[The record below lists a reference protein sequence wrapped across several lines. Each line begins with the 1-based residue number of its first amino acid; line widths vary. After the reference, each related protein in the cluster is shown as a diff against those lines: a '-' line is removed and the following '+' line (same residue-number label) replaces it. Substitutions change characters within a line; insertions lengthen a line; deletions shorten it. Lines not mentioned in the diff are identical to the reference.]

1 MGLSIKNKLLI
12 FALCVSLIPIT
23 ILTVIGYINAM
34 SFLKQQKLQEL
45 VAMSESKKL
54 HLLDILDAKK
64 ARTIDF
70 GSDGFIRDSQHIIT
84 SAKDQSDAV
93 ARLTSHLKIN
103 KKPLDPHIIAI
114 AIVDTKGKV
123 IASTNE
129 TWTGEDMSDDEVFT
143 RGIIET
149 YVDKPGYLSYLDTK
163 CILISSPILSKTND
177 QLIGTIIN
185 AYSITILDAVSANR
199 IGMGDS
205 GEVTLGQKSENGE
218 IVFLNSLR
226 YEPDAAL
233 ELFISM
239 EATEAE
245 PMRLALAG
253 DNGILVAPD
262 YRGVMVM
269 SAYQHIHETGWGL
282 VTKIDKA
289 EAFRPLRMFR
299 IIAMALG
306 IVSSVT
312 VICVSIIFAG
322 AATKPIRELT
332 HATERLASGDLKQ
345 EVKTSLKDEI
355 GTLAISF
362 DAMRLKLAKLLKD
375 NEDASRDWK
384 STFNSV
390 RDVIILWDKDCTL
403 IRCNK
408 VLLDSLEVK
417 FEDIIGKN
425 CQTVFHQSKDDD
437 LTKCA
442 TLVVTKT
449 LKPVTREMEV
459 HCLGG
464 IFSISSF
471 PRFDDKGEFVGTV
484 QIMRDITEYK
494 QAEEDLKLHSYQ
506 QKQITNIGRRALVN
520 TDLIS
525 LMDEIA
531 IIVANTLEMEFCNI
545 LELLPDDSQSFLLR
559 AGVGWKEG
567 YVGHTTVD
575 ADSASQAGY
584 TLHSNKP
591 VIFEDLHTE
600 TRFSKSKLLNDHG
613 VISGMSVTI
622 QGKEHPF
629 GVLGVHTS
637 SHRTFNKNDIY
648 FIQTIA
654 NMLAEAIEREKMEV
668 QFRSIVDNSADGI
681 ITINEQGLIRSFNLA
696 AETLFGYTSAEVIS
710 QNVRMLMPEPYHS
723 KHDSYLQ
730 RYISTGIGHII
741 GTGLQR
747 SVQGL
752 RSDGTTFPMELAVG
766 EMRIGEQRMFIGIIR
781 DTTQR
786 SKIET
791 DLKESYKM
799 ASLGRLS
806 ASICHEV
813 LNPLNIISSYT
824 QMLLSQGKWGTRTE
838 GDLEKILEEVSR
850 IVTITDSMLRFSRT
864 KKDVSEM
871 VNINSLLE
879 NIISIVEPEM
889 KVENIELLNEFEK
902 GMLSIKVNSDE
913 LRQVF
918 LNLLMNAKRA
928 ITNNGKITISTQ
940 SIEEHGNPAISI
952 KIKDTGTG
960 IPKEHLD
967 KIFEPFFT
975 TQEEGKG
982 TGLGLS
988 ISYGIVENHG
998 GKMIVDSEVGKG
1010 TTFTVNLPV
1019 ET

>member
-1 MGLSIKNKLLI
+1 
-12 FALCVSLIPIT
+12 
-23 ILTVIGYINAM
+23 VIGYINAL

-45 VAMSESKKL
+45 AAMSESKKL

-70 GSDGFIRDSQHIIT
+70 GSDGFIRDNQNII
-84 SAKDQSDAV
+84 SSREDQSHSI

-123 IASTNE
+123 IASTDE

-149 YVDKPGYLSYLDTK
+149 YVDKPGYLSYLDAK
-163 CILISSPILSKTND
+163 CILISSPILNKTND

-205 GEVTLGQKSENGE
+205 GEVVLGQKSEGGE

-253 DNGILVAPD
+253 NNGILVAPD

-282 VTKIDKA
+282 VAKIDKA
-289 EAFRPLRMFR
+289 EAFKPLRMFSL
-299 IIAMALG
+299 IAIALG
-306 IVSSVT
+306 IISSVT
-312 VICVSIIFAG
+312 VICVSIVFAG

-332 HATERLASGDLKQ
+332 HVTERLASGDLKQ
-345 EVKTSLKDEI
+345 EVKISLNDEI

-362 DAMRLKLAKLLKD
+362 DTMRLKLAKLLKD
-375 NEDASRDWK
+375 NKDASRDWK

-403 IRCNK
+403 IRCNN

-417 FEDIIGKN
+417 IEDIIGKN
-425 CQTVFHQSKDDD
+425 CQTIFHQIQDDD
-437 LTKCA
+437 LSNCVA
-442 TLVVTKT
+442 IEATKT
-449 LKPVTREMEV
+449 IKPVTREMEV
-459 HCLGG
+459 PCLGG

-484 QIMRDITEYK
+484 QIMRDITEHK

-520 TDLIS
+520 TDLFS

-531 IIVANTLEMEFCNI
+531 IIVANTLDMEFCNVF
-545 LELLPDDSQSFLLR
+545 ELLPDNHTFLLR

-567 YVGHTTVD
+567 HVGHATVE
-575 ADSASQAGY
+575 ADTALPAGY
-584 TLHSNKP
+584 ALHSNKP
-591 VIFEDLHTE
+591 VIVEDLRTE
-600 TRFSKSKLLNDHG
+600 TRFSKSQLLNDHG

-622 QGKEHPF
+622 QGKEDPF
-629 GVLGVHTS
+629 GVLGVHKS

-654 NMLAEAIEREKMEV
+654 NILAEAIEREKMEV
-668 QFRSIVDNSADGI
+668 LFRSIVDNSADGI
-681 ITINEQGLIRSFNLA
+681 ITINEQGLIQSFNPA
-696 AETLFGYTSAEVIS
+696 AENLFGYTPAEVIS
-710 QNVRMLMPEPYHS
+710 QNVKMLMPEPYHS

-747 SVQGL
+747 NVRGL

-766 EMRIGEQRMFIGIIR
+766 ERRIGEQRMFIGILR
-781 DTTQR
+781 DVTKR
-786 SKIET
+786 IKIEM

-799 ASLGRLS
+799 ASLGRLT
-806 ASICHEV
+806 ASVCHEV

-824 QMLLSQGKWGTRTE
+824 QMLLSQGKWGSKTE
-838 GDLEKILEEVSR
+838 GDLQKVLEEVDR

-864 KKDVSEM
+864 KKTVAGM
-871 VNINSLLE
+871 VNINGLLE
-879 NIISIVEPEM
+879 HIITIVQPEM
-889 KVENIELLNEFEK
+889 KVQNIELLKEFEK
-902 GMLSIKVNSDE
+902 GMASIKANSDE

-940 SIEEHGNPAISI
+940 SKKEQGDPAISI
-952 KIKDTGTG
+952 RIKDTGTG

-975 TQEEGKG
+975 TREEGKG

-988 ISYGIVENHG
+988 ISYGIIERHG
-998 GKMIVDSEVGKG
+998 GGIIVESEVGKG
-1010 TTFTVNLPV
+1010 TTFTINLPV